1 LGLTYGN
8 YEKAGVG
15 SSMKSPNAK
24 PKLCAKS
31 IRLSRLHTRRAIEKV
46 EMDRRSGKIRTNLNT
61 PIGKL
66 PIEIRRMIFKKLL
79 PHGLMIH
86 PGLGTNDQKKAR
98 TLARAKVADSKML
111 RLSGPSSQVLLDQG
125 ERKPFSM
132 AMSLLTADST
142 VFGDVAEMILYED
155 QTFVV
160 NIYEDGVEFLDL
172 PRIPKLANI
181 TSDFAASYSGGF
193 KVFENGRF
201 SFGRFKKLV
210 FNIHSPALP
219 EANDYV
225 FRARDASIR
234 MQENIAFLVSKI
246 TECERPLRSIVIE
259 FFPEVGTS
267 TRSSVQNN
275 YWIRIGSSFQPRSS
289 HIQFMSTVELM
300 LKPFR
305 HLRHAGKVQ
314 VYLPEGLE
322 LNGQLNA
329 AVDEF
334 RSQVCGDAEVGGNY
348 LQEKAMSDAFEEQ
361 RYRERCIQKRAE
373 DMTCGPRDARDMAHR
388 LRLEPPKR
396 ESYHLTD
403 EDFLEEVSELGSDFD
418 SEEE

>member
-1 LGLTYGN
+1 
-8 YEKAGVG
+8 
-15 SSMKSPNAK
+15 
-24 PKLCAKS
+24 
-31 IRLSRLHTRRAIEKV
+31 
-46 EMDRRSGKIRTNLNT
+46 
-61 PIGKL
+61 
-66 PIEIRRMIFKKLL
+66 
-79 PHGLMIH
+79 
-86 PGLGTNDQKKAR
+86 
-98 TLARAKVADSKML
+98 
-111 RLSGPSSQVLLDQG
+111 
-125 ERKPFSM
+125 
-132 AMSLLTADST
+132 
-142 VFGDVAEMILYED
+142 
-155 QTFVV
+155 
-160 NIYEDGVEFLDL
+160 
-172 PRIPKLANI
+172 
-181 TSDFAASYSGGF
+181 
-193 KVFENGRF
+193 
-201 SFGRFKKLV
+201 
-210 FNIHSPALP
+210 
-219 EANDYV
+219 
-225 FRARDASIR
+225 
-234 MQENIAFLVSKI
+234 
-246 TECERPLRSIVIE
+246 VIE